1 MEVHTS
7 LGDSG
12 REVATVTGDPPGEVT
27 MKGFR
32 AAVAQLPIALHDVEA
47 NTSTSVEAIEQA
59 ASDGAALVVLPELA
73 NVGYIARWSPEFA
86 GEYYA
91 RSERVPGPFS
101 SALAEAARANGIH
114 VVVGVAERSS
124 TVEGLLYN
132 TALLITPSGDMH
144 AHRKIHLPREE
155 KRYFGEGD
163 RLEVFHTPLGNI
175 GLLICAD
182 NSFPEAA
189 RLLALRGAHV
199 VAIPYAAERPVNP
212 SLYRELAAVRA
223 YENQLFVL
231 AANRCGQQDA
241 VTFAGTSTIAAPNGG
256 VLAALEDAPGIGLA
270 DLDPELLVSER
281 LRQTR
286 FRDRRPHLYPGIAAT

>member
-1 MEVHTS
+1 
-7 LGDSG
+7 
-12 REVATVTGDPPGEVT
+12 
-27 MKGFR
+27 MKAFR
-32 AAVAQLPIALHDVEA
+32 AAVAQLPIALYDVEA
-47 NTSTSVEAIEQA
+47 NTAAAVKAIEQA
-59 ASDGAALVVLPELA
+59 ARDGAALAVLPELA
-73 NVGYIARWSPEFA
+73 NVGYITRWSPEFA

-91 RSERVPGPFS
+91 RSERLPGRFS
-101 SALAEAARANGIH
+101 SALADAARVNDIH
-114 VVVGVAERSS
+114 VVVGVSERSP
-124 TVEGLLYN
+124 TVDGLLYN
-132 TALLITPSGDMH
+132 TALLITPAGEIH

-163 RLEVFHTPLGNI
+163 RLEVFSTSLGNI

-189 RLLALRGAHV
+189 RLLALRGAQLI
-199 VAIPYAAERPVNP
+199 AIPYAAERPVNP
-212 SLYRELAAVRA
+212 TLYRELAAVRA

-241 VTFAGTSTIAAPNGG
+241 VIFAGTSTIAAPNGG
-256 VLAALEDAPGIGLA
+256 VLVALEDAPGIGLA

-286 FRDRRPHLYPGIAAT
+286 FRDRRPHLYPGIAST